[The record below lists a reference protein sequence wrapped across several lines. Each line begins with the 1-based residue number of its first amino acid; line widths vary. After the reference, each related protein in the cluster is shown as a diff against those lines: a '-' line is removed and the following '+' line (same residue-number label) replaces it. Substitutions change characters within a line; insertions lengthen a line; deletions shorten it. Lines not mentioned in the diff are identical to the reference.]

1 MDREEITGNRETGC
15 RGRLTPPE
23 TSAADRIPS
32 GSVRRTWDPKATTVI
47 PKGKQ
52 TVSGEYGVVE
62 NGLGGPLVGLHMNLI
77 GKQFSF
83 PTPQGTNASAAA
95 LAVPLS
101 KDTQPEP
108 RRRPP
113 YLGRSSLDRQR

>member
-32 GSVRRTWDPKATTVI
+32 GSVRRTLVRRIASLRGASVAHGTRKQPTVI

-52 TVSGEYGVVE
+52 TVSSEYGVVE
-62 NGLGGPLVGLHMNLI
+62 NGLGGPLVG
-77 GKQFSF
+77 F
-83 PTPQGTNASAAA
+83 T
-95 LAVPLS
+95 
-101 KDTQPEP
+101 
-108 RRRPP
+108 
-113 YLGRSSLDRQR
+113 